1 MPKAQS
7 MLFNIDPDLPVPL
20 GVQLRGVIE
29 YGIVCGQLAPGL
41 RLPPVR
47 AMASNLGIAPM
58 TVSQVYKELKA
69 VGLLETKP
77 GHGTFVSTSVLAQVR
92 PKLLELQPRI
102 DALLDEADAA
112 GLSAGD
118 LVALVNARINRR
130 THAMRGLRLV
140 FVGIFEAATR
150 AYGVDI
156 QAHLPE
162 GDSIQTTT
170 LSAISSNELAR
181 KRALNADLVLTL
193 ANRKADVL
201 EILGAKKRIM
211 GVSYIPSET
220 TRTLLAQIDP
230 LARVAIVSTFPEFLP
245 IMKAGVQRF
254 APHVHDIRATV
265 LESPDLAEVLKQAE
279 VVVRA
284 SGSERVT
291 SMLPPET
298 PSFEYRHTPDPR
310 EIDQVLLPMLEE
322 IRGRLASE
330 PAASPAAPR
339 RRSHEN

>member
-1 MPKAQS
+1 

-29 YGIVCGQLAPGL
+29 YGIVCGQLQPGL

-112 GLSAGD
+112 GLSASD

-130 THAMRGLRLV
+130 THAMRGLRLM
-140 FVGIFEAATR
+140 FVGIFEEATR
-150 AYGVDI
+150 AYGADI
-156 QAHLPE
+156 QARLPE
-162 GDSIQTTT
+162 GDSIQTSTIGAITT
-170 LSAISSNELAR
+170 NELAR

-193 ANRKADVL
+193 ANRRADVL
-201 EILGAKKRIM
+201 EILGPRKRVM
-211 GVSYIPSET
+211 GVSYIPSEA

-230 LARVAIVSTFPEFLP
+230 LARVALVSTFPEFLP

-265 LESPDLAEVLKQAE
+265 LESPDLAEVLRQAE

-291 SMLPPET
+291 NMLPPET

-322 IRGRLASE
+322 IRGRLTSETASG
-330 PAASPAAPR
+330 PAGLQ

>member
-1 MPKAQS
+1 

-29 YGIVCGQLAPGL
+29 YGIVCGQLQPGL

-112 GLSAGD
+112 GLSASD

-130 THAMRGLRLV
+130 THAMRGLRLM
-140 FVGIFEAATR
+140 FVGIFEEATR
-150 AYGVDI
+150 AYGADI
-156 QAHLPE
+156 QARLPE
-162 GDSIQTTT
+162 GDSIQTSTIGAITT
-170 LSAISSNELAR
+170 NELAR

-193 ANRKADVL
+193 ANRRADVL
-201 EILGAKKRIM
+201 EILGPKKRVM
-211 GVSYIPSET
+211 GVSYIPSEA

-230 LARVAIVSTFPEFLP
+230 LARVALVSTFPEFLP

-265 LESPDLAEVLKQAE
+265 LESPDLAEVLRQAE

-291 SMLPPET
+291 NMLPPET

-322 IRGRLASE
+322 IRGRLTSETAAGPASLQ
-330 PAASPAAPR
+330 

>member
-1 MPKAQS
+1 
-7 MLFNIDPDLPVPL
+7 MLFNIDPELPVPL

-29 YGIVCGQLAPGL
+29 YGIVCGQLQPGL

-112 GLSAGD
+112 GLSASD

-130 THAMRGLRLV
+130 THAMRGLRLM
-140 FVGIFEAATR
+140 FVGIFEEATR
-150 AYGVDI
+150 AYGADI
-156 QAHLPE
+156 QARLPE

-170 LSAISSNELAR
+170 IGAIATNDLAR

-201 EILGAKKRIM
+201 EILGPKKRVM
-211 GVSYIPSET
+211 GVSYIPSEA

-265 LESPDLAEVLKQAE
+265 LESPDLAEVLRQAE

-291 SMLPPET
+291 SLLPPET

-322 IRGRLASE
+322 IRGRLTSE
-330 PAASPAAPR
+330 PAAGAANLQ
-339 RRSHEN
+339 RRSHES

>member
-1 MPKAQS
+1 

-29 YGIVCGQLAPGL
+29 YGIVCGQLQPGL

-112 GLSAGD
+112 GLSASD

-130 THAMRGLRLV
+130 THAMRGLRLM
-140 FVGIFEAATR
+140 FVGIFEEATR
-150 AYGVDI
+150 AYGADI
-156 QAHLPE
+156 QARLPE
-162 GDSIQTTT
+162 GDSIQTSTIGAITT
-170 LSAISSNELAR
+170 NELAR

-193 ANRKADVL
+193 ANRRADVL
-201 EILGAKKRIM
+201 EILGPKKRVM
-211 GVSYIPSET
+211 GVSYIPSEA

-230 LARVAIVSTFPEFLP
+230 LARVALVSTFPEFLP

-265 LESPDLAEVLKQAE
+265 LESPDLAEVLRQAE

-291 SMLPPET
+291 NMLPPET

-322 IRGRLASE
+322 IRGRLTSE
-330 PAASPAAPR
+330 PAAGAANLQ